1 MDTIDS
7 HTIRDLLA
15 NANDAQNPHPD
26 LLNLNL
32 MDELD
37 RDEDEDED
45 DGIIEGVVDLD
56 QYEYP
61 NANG

>member
-15 NANDAQNPHPD
+15 NANDAQNTHPD

-37 RDEDEDED
+37 RDEDEDDD

-61 NANG
+61 NAA